1 MQNSRR
7 NFLKAAAL
15 VPAIYAL
22 KPGELLAAADC
33 AGKGAIPKAISFD
46 ECQSMDPVKCAESS
60 PMVQDAWKYLHA
72 EHDGIK
78 NPALRGLIKDTYA
91 DPAPALASRLDEKSR
106 QAVWE
111 ELSAKGYTKDGQAD
125 FLPSTGS
132 GKFSFLA
139 APGSGYQSHHAYP
152 GGLCTHTATNVRITA
167 NIADTYREVFGYCV
181 NRDIAVA
188 AQFLHDLHKPWVFQ
202 WQADFS
208 SRTEKPL
215 AATGQHHPLSVAELL
230 VRKAPAELAVAQ
242 ACAHTHPGTP
252 EDEAQVVN
260 WLTAAAIIA
269 GVDPVA
275 YGLLE
280 KGGKTLPLP
289 RRQEGFLCHL
299 GDHDFV
305 LSVPAV
311 QWTLPVMTE
320 IAMADYRLSEADAKG
335 KPFNALRNAVYSRV
349 SAMRLHDAYA
359 KEGKAGVRGLM
370 LATVTPPK
378 A

>member
-1 MQNSRR
+1 MQNGRR

-33 AGKGAIPKAISFD
+33 AGKVLAPKAISFD
-46 ECQSMDPVKCAESS
+46 ECQSMDPAKCAGSS
-60 PMVQDAWKYLHA
+60 PMVREAWKYLNA
-72 EHDGIK
+72 ELDTIK
-78 NPALRGLIKDTYA
+78 NPALRGLIKDIYA
-91 DPAPALASRLDEKSR
+91 NPAPTLASRLDEKSR

-125 FLPSTGS
+125 FLPPAGS

-152 GGLCTHTATNVRITA
+152 GGLSTHTATNVRITA
-167 NIADTYREVFGYCV
+167 NIADTYQEVFGYCV

-188 AQFLHDLHKPWVFQ
+188 AQLLHDLHKPWVFQ
-202 WQADFS
+202 WQTDLS

-280 KGGKTLPLP
+280 KDGKTLPLP

-320 IAMADYRLSEADAKG
+320 IAMADYRLNEADAKG
-335 KPFNALRNAVYSRV
+335 KPFNALRNAIYSRV
-349 SAMRLHDAYA
+349 SAMRLQDVYA
-359 KEGKAGVRGLM
+359 KEGKAGVRRLM
-370 LATVTPPK
+370 LATVTPPR